1 MMLIGYAREN
11 AEEQTL
17 LHQVEALRK
26 AGCKKIY
33 EEKVPTMSRDW
44 PVLGRILTELSSDDT
59 LIVYSLDR
67 LAWSTPHLLEVAD
80 RLREKEAGLR
90 SLCEPWADTTVPYG
104 QMILG
109 VFAGIAEFE
118 RALSRNL
125 TETGRKRA
133 KERGVHLGR
142 PAKLSAEQIATIQ
155 KLVRDENISISE
167 VAARFGV
174 HKATIY
180 RAVTNNK

>member
-1 MMLIGYAREN
+1 MR
-11 AEEQTL
+11 
-17 LHQVEALRK
+17 
-26 AGCKKIY
+26 
-33 EEKVPTMSRDW
+33 RDW
-44 PVLGRILTELSSDDT
+44 PILGDVLMELSSDDT
-59 LIVYSLDR
+59 LVVYSLDR

-80 RLREKEAGLR
+80 RLREKGAGLR

-104 QMILG
+104 KMILG

-142 PAKLSAEQIATIQ
+142 PAKLSAEQIATIR
-155 KLVRDENISISE
+155 KLVRDENLSISE